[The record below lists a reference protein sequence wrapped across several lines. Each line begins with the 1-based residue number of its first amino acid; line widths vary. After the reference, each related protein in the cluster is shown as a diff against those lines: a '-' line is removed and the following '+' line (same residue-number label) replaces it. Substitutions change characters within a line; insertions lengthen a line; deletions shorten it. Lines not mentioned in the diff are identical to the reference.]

1 MYFIFV
7 YLHLLYGLVACSFTF
22 TIYLHKLASVQNK
35 AVKLIGGGHF
45 LESATQFYA
54 KLQILQFLDLYKFET
69 VKLVHDYMNSKLP
82 LSFSDYFNKSC
93 GVSWP
98 SITYRIWL
106 FSVCYE
112 LFNEPRKVFS

>member
-1 MYFIFV
+1 MA
-7 YLHLLYGLVACSFTF
+7 LGSTF
-22 TIYLHKLASVQNK
+22 PIYLLKLASVQNK

-54 KLQILQFLDLYKFET
+54 KLKILQFLDLYKFET
-69 VKLVHDYMNSKLP
+69 VKLVHDYTNSKVP

-98 SITYRIWL
+98 SITYR
-106 FSVCYE
+106 V
-112 LFNEPRKVFS
+112 